1 MTEKK
6 NVAEISLG
14 KTVVTNEAPKPIR
27 PQKLE
32 RTQFPDPATGHGG
45 PPATIENVDCL
56 LVEHGIQVRYNAI
69 KKKTEVIIPDVE
81 GTSDNYDNNAITQ
94 ICSMAARHGM
104 ATGPIPA
111 IIETIADRNPYNPVA
126 DWIRSEPWDGED
138 RLEAI
143 CATLVTV
150 EEFPLDLKRTLIVK
164 WLLSCVAAALMLRGF
179 YSRGVLTLQGP
190 QSIGK
195 TSWCRSLIPL
205 LWLRDLALKLDHHL
219 DGNNKDSILG
229 AITHWIVE
237 IGELDSSFKR
247 DIARLKGFLT
257 NDKDKIRR
265 PYARVEAEYGRRTAF
280 LATVNQADF
289 LVDHTGNSRWWTIPV
304 VEINY
309 HHCIDMQQVWAQL
322 AVDFEAKAE
331 WWLSPDEER
340 QLEAWNSRHRSFS
353 MVEDMLS
360 AVVDWDVTDP
370 AFCKQATASELLV
383 CAGFEHPTNPQAKEC
398 AAILREHLGEPKRIN
413 GKMKWRVPFR
423 SDAKNQDC
431 IPDQD
436 APPAKARKVFD

>member
-6 NVAEISLG
+6 SVAGISLG
-14 KTVVTNEAPKPIR
+14 KAVVATEAPKPIR

-32 RTQFPDPATGHGG
+32 RTQFPDPATGQGG
-45 PPATIENVDCL
+45 PPVTIENVDCL
-56 LVEHGIQVRYNAI
+56 LVQHGIKVRYNVI

-126 DWIRSEPWDGED
+126 DWIRSKPWDGDD

-195 TSWCRSLIPL
+195 TSWCRSLIPID
-205 LWLRDLALKLDHHL
+205 WLRDLALKLDHHL

-229 AITHWIVE
+229 AITSWIVE

-265 PYARVEAEYGRRTAF
+265 PYARVEAEYGRRTVF
-280 LATVNQADF
+280 LATVNQADY

-304 VEINY
+304 VEIDYN
-309 HHCIDMQQVWAQL
+309 HNVDMQQVFAQL
-322 AVDFEAKAE
+322 VVDFEAKAG
-331 WWLSPDEER
+331 WWLTPKEES
-340 QLEAWNSRHRSFS
+340 QLDAWNARHRSYS
-353 MVEDMLS
+353 MVADVLS
-360 AVVDWDVTDP
+360 NAVDWELTDL
-370 AFCKQATASELLV
+370 AACEKFTATELLFR
-383 CAGFEHPTNPQAKEC
+383 AGLEKPTNPQAKEC

-413 GKMKWRVPFR
+413 GYMKWSVPIR
-423 SDAKNQDC
+423 PNS
-431 IPDQD
+431 PDEGP
-436 APPAKARKVFD
+436 AYLPPKSKKQFD